1 MNYVKVFEKLGKED
15 IPIAGGKGA
24 NLGELTNAGIPV
36 PPGFVITSETYNKF
50 ITKTGIINQINDML
64 NGLDIN
70 DTLELQKVADDI
82 KNLIITTDI
91 PDDIQRVIIEAYN
104 ALCLKVDLDEVVVAI
119 RSSAT
124 AEDLTPSISASA
136 SALP

>member
-64 NGLDIN
+64 NG
-70 DTLELQKVADDI
+70 
-82 KNLIITTDI
+82 
-91 PDDIQRVIIEAYN
+91 
-104 ALCLKVDLDEVVVAI
+104 
-119 RSSAT
+119 
-124 AEDLTPSISASA
+124 
-136 SALP
+136 

>member
-50 ITKTGIINQINDML
+50 ITKTGIIN
-64 NGLDIN
+64 
-70 DTLELQKVADDI
+70 
-82 KNLIITTDI
+82 
-91 PDDIQRVIIEAYN
+91 
-104 ALCLKVDLDEVVVAI
+104 
-119 RSSAT
+119 
-124 AEDLTPSISASA
+124 
-136 SALP
+136 